1 MYIPPLYLSQA
12 STRYTSP
19 TTRSTYQNCPQLYYT
34 QKVEGEYET
43 RSLTD
48 ISLLTQDIQCDL
60 LSLRT
65 PALPYTPLLSP
76 TYLCSHLHTMYP
88 FSPYIPLLSS
98 MYSCSPLCTPAL
110 LYTPLLPPTY
120 PCSFPLTWT
129 CPTSRFSLTSQ

>member
-1 MYIPPLYLSQA
+1 MYILPLCLSQA

-19 TTRSTYQNCPQLYYT
+19 TTRSTYMFPSYT
-34 QKVEGEYET
+34 TVYTKGGREYET